1 MEDNM
6 GEEENKLINIEEL
19 AKAIV
24 QDFAEFEK
32 TASTIALP
40 QDLKQLDFA
49 SILPSATVNLLKSVG
64 SRIATESAKVEQE
77 HEAQIEQKDQLLEE
91 SIAARQEQIKLILK
105 EIKDDDGN
113 DDTKIIKANI
123 EKDIKK
129 LDRHIEDL
137 KFVKTIKSGKII
149 RETIISDKVK
159 ISKTEK

>member
-19 AKAIV
+19 ANAIV

-32 TASTIALP
+32 TASAIELP
-40 QDLKQLDFA
+40 KDLKQLDFA

-64 SRIATESAKVEQE
+64 SRITTASAKIEQE
-77 HEAQIEQKDQLLEE
+77 HEAQIKKKDQLLEE
-91 SIAARQEQIKLILK
+91 SITARQEQIKLILK
-105 EIKDDDGN
+105 GIKDDDGD

-129 LDRHIEDL
+129 FDRRIEDL
-137 KFVKTIKSGKII
+137 KFAKTIQSGKII
-149 RETIISDKVK
+149 RETVISDEAK